1 MKKFSTKQKLIYSI
15 IAFFSLIIVSFSTLT
30 IVRGINFSKIQSAN
44 ILSNQQQNDFELLL
58 QNEYSH
64 KNTILTKLPYNL
76 APVELDV
83 GAESAILINTSN
95 GNILYEKNADKIIP
109 PASMTKLFAMH
120 VVMEEVRLG
129 NLSYDDII
137 DLPPE
142 TWACNMPPHSS
153 LMFLGKGHIVTLEEL
168 LLGMAISS
176 GNDAA
181 YAVAYKICGSMQE
194 FVARMN
200 EVAQQYGLKNT
211 HFVDSSGYSELN
223 STTAREMATFAQ
235 IYLQL
240 HPEALEKFHKVP
252 SFTYPKPHNMAP
264 QDEYGA
270 QDWSQGLPETITM
283 GITQKNTNPLLDKLP
298 GCDGLKTGFIN
309 ESGYNLSLT
318 VQRDNTRFLS
328 ITMGG
333 KGNNTHEGNLGRIH
347 DGTQMMEWAFSSFSD
362 FYSPEFSKLHF
373 IKSFGTKEKGINLVP
388 AFRVE
393 SISVPYITNGTLQ
406 ENLLKV
412 QVHIEKPSFIFG
424 EVEQGQI
431 VGNII
436 VSLDGIQLEKI
447 PLVCDR
453 TTLKS
458 NFIVRV
464 ADYILGKIFY

>member
-1 MKKFSTKQKLIYSI
+1 
-15 IAFFSLIIVSFSTLT
+15 
-30 IVRGINFSKIQSAN
+30 
-44 ILSNQQQNDFELLL
+44 
-58 QNEYSH
+58 
-64 KNTILTKLPYNL
+64 
-76 APVELDV
+76 
-83 GAESAILINTSN
+83 
-95 GNILYEKNADKIIP
+95 
-109 PASMTKLFAMH
+109 
-120 VVMEEVRLG
+120 
-129 NLSYDDII
+129 
-137 DLPPE
+137 
-142 TWACNMPPHSS
+142 
-153 LMFLGKGHIVTLEEL
+153 
-168 LLGMAISS
+168 
-176 GNDAA
+176 
-181 YAVAYKICGSMQE
+181 
-194 FVARMN
+194 
-200 EVAQQYGLKNT
+200 
-211 HFVDSSGYSELN
+211 
-223 STTAREMATFAQ
+223 
-235 IYLQL
+235 
-240 HPEALEKFHKVP
+240 
-252 SFTYPKPHNMAP
+252 MAP

-283 GITQKNTNPLLDKLP
+283 GITQKNTNPLLDKLK

-333 KGNNTHEGNLGRIH
+333 KGNNTREGNLGRIH

-406 ENLLKV
+406 ENLSNV

-458 NFIVRV
+458 NFVVRV